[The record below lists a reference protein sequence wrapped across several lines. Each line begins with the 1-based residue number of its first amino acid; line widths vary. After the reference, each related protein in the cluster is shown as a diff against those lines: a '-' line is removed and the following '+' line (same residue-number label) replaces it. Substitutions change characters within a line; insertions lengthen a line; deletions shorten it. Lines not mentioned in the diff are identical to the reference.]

1 MRGVVD
7 KVSCFAGFGRDVF
20 QVCFGEVVD
29 VVLEF
34 LCGRAYFGGDGEDC
48 FEEGGEFFRRED
60 DERDG
65 TEDDEFLPADVEHGG
80 IVGVTRED
88 CKGRRLP
95 EGEIAQGGVQIFPAK
110 ATPSNTERVELER
123 RA

>member
-88 CKGRRLP
+88 CKEESAR
-95 EGEIAQGGVQIFPAK
+95 GGDRTRGGYKFSLQKLRPQTRSA
-110 ATPSNTERVELER
+110 
-123 RA
+123 